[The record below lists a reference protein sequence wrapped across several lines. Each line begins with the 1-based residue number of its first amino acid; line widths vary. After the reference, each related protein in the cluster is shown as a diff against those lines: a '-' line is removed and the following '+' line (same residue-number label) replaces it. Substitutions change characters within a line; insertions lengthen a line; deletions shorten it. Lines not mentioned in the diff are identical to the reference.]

1 MGLASI
7 MFFLGSAV
15 LERKQEYAVM
25 RALGA
30 TRRQLVTMV
39 FNEFALA
46 VLAATIISLFLGI
59 LFGYAMSLMTIGVA
73 PFSTSFAPV
82 LVIPFEWLTLTMV
95 AEVIVLIL
103 SCYLPARKA
112 GMVNPASALRNL

>member
-1 MGLASI
+1 MI
-7 MFFLGSAV
+7 
-15 LERKQEYAVM
+15 

-30 TRRQLVTMV
+30 TKKQLVTMV

-46 VLAATIISLFLGI
+46 VVAATIISIFLGT

-82 LVIPFEWLTLTMV
+82 LSIPYEWVAITLLCEV
-95 AEVIVLIL
+95 AVMIA

-112 GMVNPASALRNL
+112 GMVNPALALRNL